1 MSAQAELASGVAAE
15 TAATNAAAAKV
26 ETIKLIAGTCGRTA
40 GANRRRAD
48 WRLFGVGL
56 PIL

>member
-1 MSAQAELASGVAAE
+1 MSDQADLASGVAGE
-15 TAATNAAAAKV
+15 MGATNAAAAKV
-26 ETIKLIAGTCGRTA
+26 ETIKMIAGTCGRTA